1 MNTPSASDPGDATR
15 QFIASLPD
23 ELAEA
28 LAAAAVPHWFDAEI
42 LAAIL
47 AVSAERAQKLLTVL
61 PLMPLVQPWGEGQF
75 ALHELARQALLADL
89 WANRPALYRAWSA
102 RAADYFATQAAPA
115 NNQGTE
121 LANAAER
128 AGATAG
134 ERPSFSA
141 AAAPDPRLRIE
152 SIYHRLLADPER
164 GADEVWEWGA
174 EWNDAFR
181 YPLIFALVQAG
192 LEHDQAGRLAG
203 RARGW
208 VHFLHGLYQIVYS
221 EYRGARRALEAA
233 LLAAGSD
240 RSLLANCIQ
249 SLGDVHVRLAEYP
262 QARAR
267 YAEALPIYRDIGAR
281 LGEANCIQRLGDVA
295 VAEDDAAQAFA
306 HYQAALAQFQAL
318 GLPNDQANV
327 VTRMAGVYERRKE
340 IERSLE
346 YYTQAVEL
354 VPDNPMWR
362 RNRANAYIKAGDADR
377 ARADLAAAGQL
388 QPDHPFL
395 ALRYGDLALL
405 ETRYAEAA
413 EHYRTFSAALPNVNG
428 GYFGLA
434 QALLGLGDTAAA
446 LASLEKALSLTYVRQ
461 DVMESIEALERLL
474 QRDSRIAGVPL
485 ALQHL
490 HAWLA
495 AHQASDQP
503 PPAAA

>member
-1 MNTPSASDPGDATR
+1 VNTPSASDPGDATR

-164 GADEVWEWGA
+164 GADEVWDWGA
-174 EWNDAFR
+174 EWVNTFR

-192 LEHDQAGRLAG
+192 LEHDQAGRLAD

-208 VHFLHGLYQIVYS
+208 VFYRHGLYQIVYS

-267 YAEALPIYRDIGAR
+267 YAEALPIYRDIGSRLGEANCIKSLGDVHVSLAEYPQARARYAEALPIYRDIGAR
-281 LGEANCIQRLGDVA
+281 LGEANCAFGLADLERSSERWSDAALKYEQALDYYRTAGIPFNVALALWRLGQTA
-295 VAEDDAAQAFA
+295 RGARHRKAAQAYF
-306 HYQAALAQFQAL
+306 QEALDL
-318 GLPNDQANV
+318 S
-327 VTRMAGVYERRKE
+327 TRIGSPIAKWV
-340 IERSLE
+340 
-346 YYTQAVEL
+346 Q
-354 VPDNPMWR
+354 
-362 RNRANAYIKAGDADR
+362 
-377 ARADLAAAGQL
+377 ADL
-388 QPDHPFL
+388 D
-395 ALRYGDLALL
+395 AL
-405 ETRYAEAA
+405 
-413 EHYRTFSAALPNVNG
+413 NN
-428 GYFGLA
+428 
-434 QALLGLGDTAAA
+434 
-446 LASLEKALSLTYVRQ
+446 AS
-461 DVMESIEALERLL
+461 
-474 QRDSRIAGVPL
+474 
-485 ALQHL
+485 
-490 HAWLA
+490 
-495 AHQASDQP
+495 
-503 PPAAA
+503 